1 MKTTYLLSAL
11 LLSTVVGCS
20 ATSRM
25 DLSSMKP
32 KVQIG
37 MTMDQVKAAIGE
49 PTGVRGSAA
58 TVSSFS
64 YLEGDEI
71 LIVRFERDRCVSI
84 GIHSIERG
92 R

>member
-1 MKTTYLLSAL
+1 MKTTYLLSVL
-11 LLSTVVGCS
+11 LFSAVVGCN
-20 ATSRM
+20 AYSRL
-25 DLSSMKP
+25 DLNAMKS
-32 KVQIG
+32 KVEIG
-37 MTMDQVKAAIGE
+37 MTMAQVAAAIGE

-71 LIVRFERDRCVSI
+71 LIIRFERDRCIST
-84 GIHSIERG
+84 GIHSTERD